1 MVSGLVADL
10 DFAQGFCRRSFWT
23 VSVCPLRRCRERR
36 GPRRNLLSD
45 KLPVKAAPSR
55 LESCGS
61 SMKAA
66 ETTPILVRFFNTFLR
81 FVMPRTD
88 PEASR
93 RMQRPQFAAAASAA
107 AVDNISDMVAE
118 CGALP
123 EQTCVRYLLELL
135 DAVEQAAA
143 AATDRDCCLSRV
155 SIVGKVLLRTDH
167 DSSEASTDHDG
178 AAKKSLPYCPPE
190 TDSTPEKVA
199 VWSLGVFFFCMLAGY
214 APFAEAYVPSPCLPS
229 QPLHLQ
235 ILSRSARFRSL
246 RLTPYLCLLERSC
259 SQVGALPLLCVVRED
274 ERDGFS
280 TPLLVARHPLAL
292 SDARALE

>member
-1 MVSGLVADL
+1 MH
-10 DFAQGFCRRSFWT
+10 
-23 VSVCPLRRCRERR
+23 
-36 GPRRNLLSD
+36 
-45 KLPVKAAPSR
+45 
-55 LESCGS
+55 
-61 SMKAA
+61 
-66 ETTPILVRFFNTFLR
+66 
-81 FVMPRTD
+81 
-88 PEASR
+88 
-93 RMQRPQFAAAASAA
+93 RPQFAAAASAA

-167 DSSEASTDHDG
+167 GSSEAGTDHDG

-246 RLTPYLCLLERSC
+246 RLTPCLCLLERSS

>member
-1 MVSGLVADL
+1 
-10 DFAQGFCRRSFWT
+10 
-23 VSVCPLRRCRERR
+23 
-36 GPRRNLLSD
+36 
-45 KLPVKAAPSR
+45 
-55 LESCGS
+55 
-61 SMKAA
+61 MKAA

-214 APFAEAYVPSPCLPS
+214 APFAEAYVPSPCLFPTTS
-229 QPLHLQ
+229 PPDSEQECP
-235 ILSRSARFRSL
+235 I
-246 RLTPYLCLLERSC
+246 P
-259 SQVGALPLLCVVRED
+259 
-274 ERDGFS
+274 
-280 TPLLVARHPLAL
+280 
-292 SDARALE
+292 

>member
-1 MVSGLVADL
+1 MWKFHENYA
-10 DFAQGFCRRSFWT
+10 
-23 VSVCPLRRCRERR
+23 LR
-36 GPRRNLLSD
+36 
-45 KLPVKAAPSR
+45 
-55 LESCGS
+55 
-61 SMKAA
+61 
-66 ETTPILVRFFNTFLR
+66 ILVRFFNTFLR
-81 FVMPRTD
+81 FVQIMPRTD

-155 SIVGKVLLRTDH
+155 SIVGEVLLRTDH
-167 DSSEASTDHDG
+167 DSSEAGTDHDG

-274 ERDGFS
+274 ERDGFP

>member
-1 MVSGLVADL
+1 MH
-10 DFAQGFCRRSFWT
+10 
-23 VSVCPLRRCRERR
+23 
-36 GPRRNLLSD
+36 
-45 KLPVKAAPSR
+45 
-55 LESCGS
+55 
-61 SMKAA
+61 
-66 ETTPILVRFFNTFLR
+66 
-81 FVMPRTD
+81 
-88 PEASR
+88 
-93 RMQRPQFAAAASAA
+93 RPQFAAAASAA

-167 DSSEASTDHDG
+167 GSSEAGTDHDG

-246 RLTPYLCLLERSC
+246 RLTPCLCLLERSS

-274 ERDGFS
+274 ERDGFP